1 MSDTRIEPRLAQQ
14 TMATSRSVGAS
25 TEQGVAGGF
34 SSVLAAQGAEAAG
47 FSLAPAEPGGA
58 SLGLAA
64 NLAPLKSVAADEDLP
79 SVPSV
84 PSAEALMLAGQVH
97 APWMSLVGQ
106 TAAQDSQAD
115 TDLRQGV
122 ATDFLSGRGHAGLLA
137 QRQSLASQAGGANA
151 TAHAAFMAVDSK
163 QNLPQAQY
171 LNTQAAI
178 HVDVSTANLADA
190 AADASG
196 SKNQAV
202 LAADALQSAVQ
213 QTTEVRHTAQS
224 MAQHGGSLG
233 LQGMTAVQPQEL
245 AGLKESLLAAMQ
257 RGKGA
262 EDLAESA
269 GNRPAAQ
276 GGHDALAAAVA
287 AGALQAGMQA
297 GTQAGG
303 QNASAFAQTADG
315 QAAPAEREQEISEQV
330 AFWAHQKNH
339 HAALSIEHEGKPIQV
354 QVQLNGQEA
363 HVRFA
368 ADDEQARQLLAD
380 GQSQLRELLQAQ
392 GLQLAGVSVGSGKAD
407 SQGNSQRDQRDEGRS
422 SARQARVQLTADV
435 GGTSVAA
442 SPKSAGV
449 DVFV

>member
-1 MSDTRIEPRLAQQ
+1 MSDTRIEHRLAQQ
-14 TMATSRSVGAS
+14 TMATSRSAGAS
-25 TEQGVAGGF
+25 TEQGVASGF
-34 SSVLAAQGAEAAG
+34 SSVLAAQGAGAAG
-47 FSLAPAEPGGA
+47 FSLAPAEPSGV

-64 NLAPLKSVAADEDLP
+64 NLAPLKSVAADEDLAP
-79 SVPSV
+79 V

-137 QRQSLASQAGGANA
+137 QRQSLASQVGGANA
-151 TAHAAFMAVDSK
+151 TAHAAFLAVDSK

-171 LNTQAAI
+171 LNAQAAI
-178 HVDVSTANLADA
+178 NVDASTADLADA

-213 QTTEVRHTAQS
+213 QTTEVRHTAQ
-224 MAQHGGSLG
+224 HGGSLG

-245 AGLKESLLAAMQ
+245 TGLKESLLAAMQ

-262 EDLAESA
+262 EDLADSA

-276 GGHDALAAAVA
+276 GGHDALATAVA

-339 HAALSIEHEGKPIQV
+339 HAALSIQHEGKPIQV